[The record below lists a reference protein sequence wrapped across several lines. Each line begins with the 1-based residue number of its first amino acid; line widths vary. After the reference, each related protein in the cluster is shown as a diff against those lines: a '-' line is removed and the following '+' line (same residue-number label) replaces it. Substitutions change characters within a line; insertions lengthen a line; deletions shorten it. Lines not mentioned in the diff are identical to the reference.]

1 MKRLKVYDRLELAT
15 EKAVF
20 SFLMD
25 TLSDAI
31 RTWDYFVNWDKVF
44 QNSREVEV
52 QLGIWD
58 YLLGKEDFDK
68 EFRYLLGKYPEIV
81 MAIPSLIVRDGANS
95 KRFQILISSEGKE
108 DKIKPFDFS
117 RPIENK
123 EEIEQALEFVKESGL
138 VKIFKRDGVKNLSD
152 YLLGVEAGV
161 DSNGRK
167 NRSGTG
173 METLIEKQIAEI
185 VSNNPGWEYLARPT
199 LKKIEETWG
208 VSVQLGNARRT
219 FDFVIFAKEKL
230 FVIEV
235 NIYGGGG
242 TKLKSVAGEFVTLHE
257 QLKST
262 SATFVWITDGLGWK
276 TTRRQLEDSFGSI
289 DHIINLRL
297 LSEGAL
303 EEIVKN
309 NS

>member
-1 MKRLKVYDRLELAT
+1 
-15 EKAVF
+15 
-20 SFLMD
+20 MD

-44 QNSREVEV
+44 QNSRELEV

-123 EEIEQALEFVKESGL
+123 EEIDQALEFVKESGL

-185 VSNNPGWEYLARPT
+185 VSRNPGWEYLARPT
-199 LKKIEETWG
+199 LKKIQETWG

-219 FDFVIFAKEKL
+219 FDFVILAKGKL

-276 TTRRQLEDSFGSI
+276 TTRRQLEDSFSSI

-303 EEIVKN
+303 EEIVKKD
-309 NS
+309 S

>member
-1 MKRLKVYDRLELAT
+1 MKRLSLYDRLGLET
-15 EKAVF
+15 DKDVF
-20 SFLMD
+20 NFLMA

-44 QNSREVEV
+44 RNSRELEV

-95 KRFQILISSEGKE
+95 KRFQILISSEGKK
-108 DKIKPFDFS
+108 DKIKPYDFS
-117 RPIENK
+117 KPIENAD
-123 EEIEQALEFVKESGL
+123 EIEQALEFVKESGL
-138 VKIFKRDGVKNLSD
+138 ERIFRKDGVKNLFD

-173 METLIEKQIAEI
+173 MESLIEKRIEEI
-185 VSNNPGWEYLARPT
+185 VSRHEGWSYLARPT
-199 LKKIEETWG
+199 LKDVEKTWG
-208 VSVQLGNARRT
+208 LKVQLGEGKRI
-219 FDFVIFAKEKL
+219 FDFVIYADGKL
-230 FVIEV
+230 YLIEV

-242 TKLKSVAGEFVTLHE
+242 SKLKSVAGEFTTLHE
-257 QLKST
+257 QLKS
-262 SATFVWITDGLGWK
+262 SPATFVWVTDGMGWK
-276 TTRRQLEDSFGSI
+276 TTERQLFDSFGYI

-303 EEIVKN
+303 EEIIMEN
-309 NS
+309 G

>member
-1 MKRLKVYDRLELAT
+1 MRRLSVYDRLKLDTNED
-15 EKAVF
+15 VF
-20 SFLMD
+20 NFLMD

-44 QNSREVEV
+44 QNSRELEI

-58 YLLGKEDFDK
+58 YLLGKEDFEK
-68 EFRYLLGKYPEIV
+68 EFRFLLGKYPEIV

-117 RPIENK
+117 RPIESN
-123 EEIEQALEFVKESGL
+123 EEIEEALEFVKESGL
-138 VKIFKRDGVKNLSD
+138 VKIFRRDGVKNLSD

-173 METLIEKQIAEI
+173 METLIEKHITEI
-185 VSNNPGWEYLARPT
+185 VSRNPGWDYLARPT
-199 LKKIEETWG
+199 LKKIEEVWG
-208 VSVQLGNARRT
+208 LSVQLGNARRT
-219 FDFVIFAKEKL
+219 FDFVIFANGKL

-242 TKLKSVAGEFVTLHE
+242 TKLKSVAGEFVTLNE

-262 SATFVWITDGLGWK
+262 SATFIWITDGLGWN
-276 TTRRQLEDSFGSI
+276 TTRRQLKDSFSSI
-289 DHIINLRL
+289 DHILNLRL

-303 EEIVKN
+303 EEIVKTH
-309 NS
+309 S

>member
-1 MKRLKVYDRLELAT
+1 MKRLPIYDRQKLQT
-15 EKAVF
+15 DDAVF
-20 SFLMD
+20 DFLMD
-25 TLSDAI
+25 TLSDAV

-44 QNSREVEV
+44 QNSRELEV

-108 DKIKPFDFS
+108 DEIEAFDFS
-117 RPIENK
+117 KPIEDS
-123 EEIEQALEFVKESGL
+123 EQIEKALKFVKESGL
-138 VKIFKRDGVKNLSD
+138 ARIFSREGVKNLFD

-173 METLIEKQIAEI
+173 METLIEKEI
-185 VSNNPGWEYLARPT
+185 EELVSRNVGWSYLARPS
-199 LKKIEETWG
+199 LQDVEKAWG
-208 VSVQLGNARRT
+208 IKVELGEGKRI
-219 FDFVIFAKEKL
+219 FDFVIHANGKL
-230 FVIEV
+230 FLIEV

-242 TKLKSVAGEFVTLHE
+242 SKLKSVAGEFTNLHE
-257 QLKST
+257 QLKAT
-262 SATFVWITDGLGWK
+262 PATFVWVTDGFGWK
-276 TTRRQLEDSFGSI
+276 TTRRQLKDSYGI
-289 DHIINLRL
+289 LDYIINLRL

-303 EEIVKN
+303 EEIIQQET
-309 NS
+309 

>member
-20 SFLMD
+20 NFLMD

-44 QNSREVEV
+44 QNSRELEV

-123 EEIEQALEFVKESGL
+123 EEIDQALEFVKESGL

-185 VSNNPGWEYLARPT
+185 VSRNPGWEYLARPT
-199 LKKIEETWG
+199 LKKIQETWG

-219 FDFVIFAKEKL
+219 FDFVILAKGKL

-276 TTRRQLEDSFGSI
+276 TTRRQLEDSFSSI

-303 EEIVKN
+303 EEIVKKD
-309 NS
+309 S

>member
-1 MKRLKVYDRLELAT
+1 
-15 EKAVF
+15 
-20 SFLMD
+20 
-25 TLSDAI
+25 
-31 RTWDYFVNWDKVF
+31 
-44 QNSREVEV
+44 
-52 QLGIWD
+52 
-58 YLLGKEDFDK
+58 
-68 EFRYLLGKYPEIV
+68 

-185 VSNNPGWEYLARPT
+185 VSRNPGWEYLARPT

-219 FDFVIFAKEKL
+219 FDFVIFAKGKL

-303 EEIVKN
+303 EEIIVGNK
-309 NS
+309 

>member
-20 SFLMD
+20 NFLMD

-58 YLLGKEDFDK
+58 YLLGKGDFDK

-185 VSNNPGWEYLARPT
+185 VSRNPGWEYLARPT

-219 FDFVIFAKEKL
+219 FDFVIFAKGKL

-303 EEIVKN
+303 EEIVKK

>member
-1 MKRLKVYDRLELAT
+1 MRRLSVYDRLQLDT
-15 EKAVF
+15 NDDVF
-20 SFLMD
+20 NFLMD

-44 QNSREVEV
+44 QNSRELEV

-58 YLLGKEDFDK
+58 YLLGKEDFEK
-68 EFRYLLGKYPEIV
+68 EFRFLLGKYPEIV
-81 MAIPSLIVRDGANS
+81 MAIPSLIVRDGANR

-117 RPIENK
+117 RPIESN
-123 EEIEQALEFVKESGL
+123 EEIEEALEFVKESGL
-138 VKIFKRDGVKNLSD
+138 VKIFRRDGVKNLSD

-161 DSNGRK
+161 DSHGRK

-173 METLIEKQIAEI
+173 METLIEKHIAEI
-185 VSNNPGWEYLARPT
+185 VSRNPGWDYLARPT
-199 LKKIEETWG
+199 LKKIEEVWG
-208 VSVQLGNARRT
+208 VSVQLGNASRT
-219 FDFVIFAKEKL
+219 FDFVIFAKGKL

-242 TKLKSVAGEFVTLHE
+242 TKLKSVAGEFVTLNE

-262 SATFVWITDGLGWK
+262 SATFIWITDGLGWK
-276 TTRRQLEDSFGSI
+276 TTRGQLKDSFSAI
-289 DHIINLRL
+289 DHILNLRL

-303 EEIVKN
+303 EEIVLAN
-309 NS
+309 P